1 MERKTEIAE
10 CGQAESQERRAGRRS
25 KVQRKVLICPA
36 DPRYSEEVQ
45 PTENFA
51 RGGFY
56 FVTTAKHY
64 YLGMRVSLVSG
75 YAPNDPCNTR
85 SLGEIVRIDKLKDDK
100 LGIAVR
106 VLLA

>member
-1 MERKTEIAE
+1 MGRKTEIAE
-10 CGQAESQERRAGRRS
+10 SSQAGSTERRVGRRS
-25 KVQRKVLICPA
+25 KIQRRVLICPA
-36 DPRYSEEVQ
+36 DPRYQEEVQ
-45 PTENFA
+45 PTENFG
-51 RGGFY
+51 RSGLY
-56 FVTTAKHY
+56 FVTAAKHY
-64 YLGMRVSLVSG
+64 YIGMRVSLVSG